1 MPKCDPNGFLGVLL
15 AGAPPRLGS
24 RPVPAR
30 IRSLQILYRGYIG
43 NHAALFG
50 DDGSERNDP
59 DAEFFATAYD
69 RWGAQ
74 LSRHVLGE
82 YAVAIYDTHHRTLT
96 LAHDE
101 LGLMPLFYAV
111 DSDAI
116 AFGTH
121 LADLVEEIGVGS
133 LDEEYIADYFARG
146 EHLGRRT
153 PYERIS
159 RLLPGENLTYGEGCV
174 RTQSAW
180 TLAQPAATGASG
192 LAEEEA
198 RLRQLLNEAV
208 TAALPADGRV
218 LCELSGGLDS
228 STIFNLARRAPGTS
242 VEALSYIYSH
252 SHTADERRWIEIVLR
267 EAPLPWHPL
276 DVDATPALS
285 ELPHGRIGEPH
296 VWVSHLALNR
306 RYVETVRATGA
317 SVVLTGEGGDSV
329 LCGDLQ
335 MPFFLADRLR
345 RGELTS
351 LVREGRDWCDG
362 LQGKRSLRHVLTRF
376 AFNGTLARMRGE
388 ALEHRTPEIPW
399 ADAAYAR
406 RVSLFRRGKNPWL
419 PPAGS
424 VGSAYALQRVMRS
437 ANLVATNYHFRRDL
451 PPSRHPMLYRPLL
464 EFMLGVDWDHKIA
477 PKSDRLL
484 QRSALRSILPD
495 ATLQRRDKGGSSQP
509 FFDGL
514 DASPSWREALTER
527 PRIVDR
533 GYAKLDEWRRAVD
546 LARAGRT
553 SDLSAFR
560 AAAILEVW
568 LQHLETLPQTGNRK
582 IAGEA
587 VPIMGSS

>member
-1 MPKCDPNGFLGVLL
+1 MLFT
-15 AGAPPRLGS
+15 GAAPRLGS

-30 IRSLQILYRGYIG
+30 IRSLQILHRGYIA
-43 NHAALFG
+43 NRAALMGDRGSKRDDFG
-50 DDGSERNDP
+50 
-59 DAEFFATAYD
+59 AELFAAAYD

-82 YAVAIYDTHHRTLT
+82 YAVAIYDTQRRTLT

-101 LGLMPLFYAV
+101 LGLMPLFYAI
-111 DSDAI
+111 DGETI
-116 AFGTH
+116 AFGAR
-121 LADLVEEIGVGS
+121 LADLVNEIGFGS
-133 LDEEYIADYFARG
+133 LDEEYVADYFARG
-146 EHLGRRT
+146 EHLGGRT
-153 PYERIS
+153 PYEGIS
-159 RLLPGENLTYGEGCV
+159 RLLPGQSITCGEGRV
-174 RTQSAW
+174 HTQNTW
-180 TLAQPAATGASG
+180 TLARAADTGASG

-208 TAALPADGRV
+208 AAALPADGRV

-228 STIFNLARRAPGTS
+228 STIFNLARRAQGTN

-267 EAPLPWHPL
+267 EAPSPWHRL

-285 ELPHGRIGEPH
+285 ELPQERIGEPH

-345 RGELTS
+345 RGELRS
-351 LVREGRDWCDG
+351 LVRAGSDWCDG
-362 LQGKRSLRHVLTRF
+362 LRGKRSLRHVLTRF
-376 AFNGTLARMRGE
+376 AVNGMLARMRGE
-388 ALEHRTPEIPW
+388 ALEYRTPDIPW

-406 RVSLFRRGKNPWL
+406 RVGLFRRGKNPWL

-464 EFMLGVDWDHKIA
+464 EFMLGVDWSHKIA

-484 QRSALRSILPD
+484 QRSALRSVLPD

-527 PRIVDR
+527 PRIVER
-533 GYAKLDEWRRAVD
+533 GYARLDEWRRAVN

-568 LQHLETLPQTGNRK
+568 LQHLEALPQTGNRR

-587 VPIMGSS
+587 VPIVGSS